1 MSSEQNSWS
10 TFGWL
15 RSVISRPPSLT
26 ICIAVYY
33 VVLILFGAFVG
44 ISDPLHG
51 VLTILFL
58 THFFIVA
65 APSVYGPPIILLLVG
80 VPVAIA
86 LCAVWLKGWWRVLSV
101 MAFIIGTHVLS
112 FICAVQLYG

>member
-1 MSSEQNSWS
+1 MSSEQDPWS

-33 VVLILFGAFVG
+33 VMLILFGAFVG

-51 VLTILFL
+51 ILTILFFTHLFLPL
-58 THFFIVA
+58 TPFA
-65 APSVYGPPIILLLVG
+65 YGPATVLIFVG
-80 VPVAIA
+80 VPVAIV
-86 LCAVWLKGWWRVLSV
+86 LCAVWLRGWWRVASV
-101 MAFIIGTHVLS
+101 MALIIGTHVFS
-112 FICAVQLYG
+112 FVYATWLYG